1 MVVPYRE
8 RTSGQS
14 GGSAGY
20 LCFREG
26 DGGKSLLGALF
37 IVNELGE
44 PIDFCYSRID
54 VPASFLWRA
63 GEARR
68 TASRSLTIALFN
80 AAPGSLD
87 VIVSTPGD
95 VPATVLTEDLE
106 IDVPVC
112 HLALERGGNEDDL
125 VHTTWLNGQP
135 ADDTPARQVL
145 QSLFARKLALE
156 PFSRAEQA
164 LHEVATTSA

>member
-8 RTSGQS
+8 RASEHGR
-14 GGSAGY
+14 GSAGY
-20 LCFREG
+20 LCVREG
-26 DGGKSLLGALF
+26 DGGSLRGALF

-44 PIDFCYSRID
+44 PIDFCFSRID

-68 TASRSLTIALFN
+68 HATRSLTMALLD
-80 AAPGSLD
+80 AVPGAID
-87 VIVSTPGD
+87 VIVSTPD
-95 VPATVLTEDLE
+95 DIPVAVLVEDLE

-112 HLALERGGNEDDL
+112 HLTPDEGGNHDDL
-125 VHTTWLNGQP
+125 VHTVWLNGRP
-135 ADDTPARQVL
+135 ADETPAQQVL
-145 QSLFARKLALE
+145 RSLFARKLALE
-156 PFSRAEQA
+156 PFNRAEQA